1 MKEVKRL
8 YFSKLILLTIRKQS
22 VVYFLLMFSLKSGY
36 FSGAFKTTPIV
47 TQTDFDTCFM
57 KTKKVFQRRSFREFD
72 VVVLVEKYI

>member
-1 MKEVKRL
+1 
-8 YFSKLILLTIRKQS
+8 
-22 VVYFLLMFSLKSGY
+22 MFSLKSGY